1 MRTVSVARL
10 AFATATALGLVACGA
25 SQPHADSAKPAG
37 QAEPQASAQASP
49 SHQLEPAPPVSGA
62 TVFESGQQDA
72 ARVPPI
78 DRRDPKG
85 WLARKKT
92 YYADADG
99 FPQIIQGDAYPTIA
113 AIAAWY
119 EAIAGSSK
127 REPWGEDERFEGITT
142 GRGTIVRSRQR
153 SAEIELNGDGVV
165 VNSRPHREEATRDFF
180 SSLSR
185 LLGDLETT
193 FGPARVKGTRYTT
206 SAYRDAAVIEF
217 CYPPLVV
224 AVSAL
229 SNGAGNPERLYVL
242 DLIEQN
248 DSLLW
253 HE

>member
-1 MRTVSVARL
+1 VSPTRL
-10 AFATATALGLVACGA
+10 AFATAIALGTGACGA
-25 SQPHADSAKPAG
+25 SQPHANS
-37 QAEPQASAQASP
+37 AEPTAQVEPQVSAPPSTPQSQPTPAASAATAS
-49 SHQLEPAPPVSGA
+49 
-62 TVFESGQQDA
+62 ESGHHDA
-72 ARVPPI
+72 AHVATI
-78 DRRDPKG
+78 DRSDPKG
-85 WLARKKT
+85 WIARKKT

-99 FPQIIQGDAYPTIA
+99 FPQIIQGDGYPTIA
-113 AIAAWY
+113 AIEAWY

-127 REPWGEDERFEGITT
+127 HEPWGEEERFEGVTT
-142 GRGTIVRSRQR
+142 GRGAIVKSRRR
-153 SAEIELNGDGVV
+153 SAEIVLNSDGIAVD
-165 VNSRPHREEATRDFF
+165 SRTYREETTRDFF

-193 FGPARVKGTRYTT
+193 FGPARVKGTRYRN
-206 SAYRDAAVIEF
+206 SAYRDVAVIEF

-229 SNGAGNPERLYVL
+229 SNGAGNTERLYVL